1 MTMAK
6 LWSSLFGGGGKEERL
21 GDQNAWA
28 QQWMTYQNN
37 GYPIS
42 YGGSDYA
49 SNYESIDTDFEGYS
63 QQAFKADGV
72 VYACLVARMR
82 LFSQARFQ
90 WQKMRDGRPGDLF
103 GNKELAVFEEPW
115 PQAGTIDLLSKALSH
130 ADIGGNHYAYRD
142 GKQIRVLRPDWV
154 DIVLTA
160 PPEEAVENDVAG
172 WVYKPG
178 GTSDRSRW
186 KFFVQGDWQFAHWAP
201 TPDPESQFRG
211 MSWMTP
217 VIREIMADKAAT
229 KHKGKFFDNA
239 ATPSFAMSFK
249 ETVTA
254 EQFKEFKRAMQ
265 ETHQG
270 ADNAYKPLYVG
281 GGADITPLMYDLR
294 QLDFK
299 ATQGAGETR
308 IAAAARVHPVIVG
321 LSEGMQGS
329 SLNAGNFKAAKDAW
343 ADGEMRPMWQSLC
356 QAYSSLVKVP
366 EGARLWY
373 DDRDI
378 SFLREDIE
386 QKAKV
391 INQEAEIIQG
401 LVMQGFTWESARD
414 AVADGGDWKLLKHTG
429 LFSVQLQPPLPDQPG
444 YGQQQ
449 GKVVDQNGKPVKT
462 PSAGQPAAK
471 GPGNA
476 AAGRPPRVSSGKNKA
491 PRPSTQYHKPQKGQS
506 AAGGRSDGSEP
517 EEEGSSAEEGREA
530 EAGRE
535 ASAEREAEAGREAS
549 AEREAEA
556 GREEAPGEE
565 GAREEG
571 GSGEEEAS
579 GEEVAD

>member
-6 LWSSLFGGGGKEERL
+6 LWSSLFGGGRTEERL
-21 GDQNAWA
+21 GNQNDWA

-37 GYPIS
+37 GYPLS
-42 YGGSDYA
+42 YGGGYSA
-49 SNYESIDTDFEGYS
+49 NYESVESDFEGYS

-72 VYACLVARMR
+72 VYACMVARMR
-82 LFSQARFQ
+82 LFSEIRFQ
-90 WQKMRDGRPGDLF
+90 WQKMREGRPGDLF
-103 GNKELAVFEEPW
+103 GTKELALFEKPW
-115 PQAGTIDLLSKALSH
+115 PQAGTINLLNKAISH

-142 GKQIRVLRPDWV
+142 GQQIRVLRPDWV
-154 DIVLTA
+154 DIILTA
-160 PPEEAVENDVAG
+160 PPEDAVENDVAG

-178 GTSDRSRW
+178 GTQDRSKW

-201 TPDPESQFRG
+201 TPDPEAQFRG
-211 MSWMTP
+211 MSWLTP
-217 VIREIMADKAAT
+217 VVREVMADKAAT

-254 EQFKEFKRAMQ
+254 DQFKEFIRAMK
-265 ETHQG
+265 ESHQG
-270 ADNAYKPLYVG
+270 AENAYKPLYVG

-343 ADGEMRPMWQSLC
+343 ADGEMRPLWASLC
-356 QAYSSLVKVP
+356 QSYSSLIRVP

-414 AVADGGDWKLLKHTG
+414 AVAEGGDWKLLKHTG

-444 YGQQQ
+444 YGQTPQQ
-449 GKVVDQNGKPVKT
+449 GQGKIVDQNGKPVKA
-462 PSAGQPAAK
+462 PPAA
-471 GPGNA
+471 GTQQPGA
-476 AAGRPPRVSSGKNKA
+476 AKPAAGGTGTGRPPRVSSGKNKA
-491 PRPSTQYHKPQKGQS
+491 PRPSTKYGKPTAS
-506 AAGGRSDGSEP
+506 GGRSDGIPAP
-517 EEEGSSAEEGREA
+517 EEEGSPGEEGREA
-530 EAGRE
+530 EAGSEGPERE
-535 ASAEREAEAGREAS
+535 AGSGPEREAEAR
-549 AEREAEA
+549 R
-556 GREEAPGEE
+556 
-565 GAREEG
+565 
-571 GSGEEEAS
+571 EEAS
-579 GEEVAD
+579 GEEGSRQEGSGEEAEEVID